1 MSCMARIISD
11 ASKSIMRASIVD
23 MSNTTHGNPVL
34 DLRIFIDSK
43 RLDVVM
49 PEESQTHPA

>member
-1 MSCMARIISD
+1 
-11 ASKSIMRASIVD
+11 
-23 MSNTTHGNPVL
+23 VL

>member
-1 MSCMARIISD
+1 MARITGD
-11 ASKSIMRASIVD
+11 AFGSHLKTSTVD
-23 MSNTTHGNPVL
+23 IRNTTHGNPVL